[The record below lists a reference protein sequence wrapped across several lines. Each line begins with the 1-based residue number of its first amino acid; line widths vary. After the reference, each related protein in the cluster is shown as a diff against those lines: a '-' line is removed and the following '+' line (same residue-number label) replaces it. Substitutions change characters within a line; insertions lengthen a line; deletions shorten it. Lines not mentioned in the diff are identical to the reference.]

1 MRIVTEMNKNA
12 VHMNFYDNVYNS
24 DLKGFKFSKSLDVDS
39 MTTFSCNLQ
48 PGFAL
53 VWGGIRS
60 GGTEDNEG
68 LFFILVDSTQGKFSY
83 TPILT
88 GEIESVEW
96 LNSQLTITFAR
107 ASYWQI
113 NAIYVD
119 SVG

>member
-1 MRIVTEMNKNA
+1 
-12 VHMNFYDNVYNS
+12 
-24 DLKGFKFSKSLDVDS
+24 

>member
-1 MRIVTEMNKNA
+1 MNKNA
-12 VHMNFYDNVYNS
+12 NIMKFYNVNNNN
-24 DLKGFKFSKSLDVDS
+24 LNGFKFSKSLETAS
-39 MTTFSCNLQ
+39 ITTLSCNL
-48 PGFAL
+48 PASFAL

-60 GGTEDNEG
+60 AGSEDNEG
-68 LFFILVDSTQGKFSY
+68 LFFILVDSTQDKFSY

-113 NAIYVD
+113 NAIYVY